1 MSNHVEFGLFEHCE
15 REAAVAGSSDSV
27 SRDQRLWERYISAE
41 AHACSYFK
49 KNVSCVSRQVKK
61 KKAYSGKSD
70 PILMLFVVGMG
81 LSRW

>member
-61 KKAYSGKSD
+61 KKKL
-70 PILMLFVVGMG
+70 IL
-81 LSRW
+81 